1 MARYT
6 KIPESNIAGTMGKT
20 LGRLAGGIS
29 NSAMTTLGTL
39 QSNLRNIVVNLDSET
54 PTSLNAK
61 LLPIETSLAVIE
73 KSLNG
78 VQGSAA
84 TLKTL
89 ITTLKVPVKALKASI
104 MVIKVL
110 PIPQMY
116 LVVSITTV
124 FSDLLEM
131 LSELVAQVEE
141 ICEALESVVNVILSI
156 LDPVKDSIAQIR
168 RLISLLRARN
178 AITGGSM
185 SDLDRKKL
193 TNMGLL
199 DSRGN
204 NLLDAMLV
212 GLSGT
217 PGKTGNWESRAVGTP
232 NGSGGFF
239 ANYGNCNINLA
250 DIELQN
256 RVSLAEPGTSVP
268 VPVDRG
274 DWLQFIYTTSESQ
287 PAVPTTREIPPQ
299 GWRLTPFEK
308 NCWYS
313 KAVVSGKSGKP
324 ESWSNPEKFDSEVGV
339 ESKSEP
345 GPESG
350 RTTVTVLGPVDILN
364 LNTGLENN
372 LEGILKV
379 ASGAE
384 AETLMVKMIDRVD
397 KSSVSADLKNSIRKL
412 LDVLP
417 VAQENSLTEDSKYTY
432 TAPDGTVYTLTI
444 VIDSKSPSIAPRRYV
459 SVTDPG
465 GTVVLEGTKTFTTSA
480 DVLISEMKV
489 RLGQLLG

>member
-20 LGRLAGGIS
+20 LGRLTGGIS

-61 LLPIETSLAVIE
+61 LLPIEASLAAIE

-89 ITTLKVPVKALKASI
+89 IATLRVPVKALKASI
-104 MVIKVL
+104 KVIKVL

-116 LVVSITTV
+116 LIVSITTV

-141 ICEALESVVNVILSI
+141 ICESLESVANVILSI
-156 LDPVKDSIAQIR
+156 LDPIKDSVAQIR
-168 RLISLLRARN
+168 RLISLLRARS
-178 AITGGSM
+178 AMSGGSM

-193 TNMGLL
+193 TSMGLL

-204 NLLDAMLV
+204 NLLDAMLI

-217 PGKTGNWESRAVGTP
+217 PGKTGNWESRTVGTP

-250 DIELQN
+250 DTELQS

-268 VPVDRG
+268 VPADRG

-287 PAVPTTREIPPQ
+287 PAVPVTREIPPQ
-299 GWRLTPFEK
+299 GWRLAPFEK

-324 ESWSNPEKFDSEVGV
+324 ESWSNPERFDSRMWV
-339 ESKSEP
+339 ESEP
-345 GPESG
+345 SLES
-350 RTTVTVLGPVDILN
+350 RQTVAVLGPVDILS

-379 ASGAE
+379 ASGTEAE
-384 AETLMVKMIDRVD
+384 ALMVKMIDRVD

-417 VAQENSLTEDSKYTY
+417 AAQENSLTEDSKYTY
-432 TAPDGTVYTLTI
+432 TAPDGTVYSLKI
-444 VIDSKSPSIAPRRYV
+444 VIDSESPSIAPRRYV